1 MWIDIQTHILGLD
14 SLALF
19 GRVKR
24 RLLVV
29 DARHLVRRA
38 LLLCKRFIH
47 LYHEKSRKC

>member
-1 MWIDIQTHILGLD
+1 MWINIQTNILSLD

-38 LLLCKRFIH
+38 LLFCKGFIH